1 MYSTDFYFVQCHLI
15 ESSLL
20 SLNVKQIY
28 SCSTEIPE
36 TLTLKGLF
44 SGNVIIKMILRWKNV
59 YTMEEKI

>member
-1 MYSTDFYFVQCHLI
+1 MVKI
-15 ESSLL
+15 SSQEALNL
-20 SLNVKQIY
+20 KPVSLNVKQIY